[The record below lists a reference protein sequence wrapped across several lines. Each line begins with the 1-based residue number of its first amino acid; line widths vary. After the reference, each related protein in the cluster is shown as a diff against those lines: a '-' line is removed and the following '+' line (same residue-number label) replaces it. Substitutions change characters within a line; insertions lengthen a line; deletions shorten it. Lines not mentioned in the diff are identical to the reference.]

1 MKPLYDIL
9 KPYTIELLR
18 LAWLDGSSSVGVV
31 LDAFNVANE
40 SVELILDELAQ
51 RVKGIDETTAET
63 IQMIIGRQASE
74 GWTLAQVRD
83 ELLARAITESKTRA
97 DLIAVTETADAY
109 SRGSMLAYRAS
120 GQVAGTEWLLAA
132 EPCPICERLAARG
145 VVPLGED
152 YGDGIMHPPAHPSC
166 RCAIAPVLT

>member
-31 LDAFNVANE
+31 LGAFDVANE
-40 SVELILDELAQ
+40 SVQLILEALAQ
-51 RVKGIDETTAET
+51 RVKGIDATTADT

-83 ELLARAITESKTRA
+83 ELLARAVTESKTRA

-120 GQVAGTEWLLAA
+120 GQVAGTEWLLGPS
-132 EPCPICERLAARG
+132 PCEVCKPLG
-145 VVPLGED
+145 GKVVPLGEEFAP
-152 YGDGIMHPPAHPSC
+152 GVTHAPLHPRC
-166 RCAIAPVLT
+166 TCAIAPVLA